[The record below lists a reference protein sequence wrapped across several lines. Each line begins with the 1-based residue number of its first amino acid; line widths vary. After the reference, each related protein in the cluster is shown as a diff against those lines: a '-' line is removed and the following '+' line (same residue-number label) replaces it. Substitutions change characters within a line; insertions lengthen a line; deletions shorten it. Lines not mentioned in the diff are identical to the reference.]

1 MEGVGVGRKE
11 QALQRATLASG
22 SALLHFLW
30 QDRAWG
36 RSFHTPGGGRL
47 EATARA

>member
-1 MEGVGVGRKE
+1 MGRKE

-36 RSFHTPGGGRL
+36 AQLPHTQGGRL
-47 EATARA
+47 EVTARA